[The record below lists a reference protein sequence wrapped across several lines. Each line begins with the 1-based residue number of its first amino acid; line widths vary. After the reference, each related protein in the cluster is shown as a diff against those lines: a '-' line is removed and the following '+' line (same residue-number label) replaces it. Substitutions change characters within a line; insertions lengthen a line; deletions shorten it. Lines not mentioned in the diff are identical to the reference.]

1 MLYVVLSK
9 DVGNRVTVFENSL
22 IIIIGNGNSSIPL

>member
-22 IIIIGNGNSSIPL
+22 IIIIGNGKSSIPL